1 MVFRPPEQTLTQHP
15 GEEIIKNITMETG
28 DLDECKAALKISLA
42 RSVKAG
48 AEFDKCPVATT
59 IILETLMKP
68 VLNAVLSIAIACATA
83 FGTAQAQDYP
93 TKPISIVVGVP
104 PGGSTDLI
112 ARMTAETM
120 SKFLGTRMLVE
131 NRPGANAAI
140 ATRQVA
146 QAPADGYTLFYN
158 AVNMAT
164 NLVGM
169 KDPGYKWSDFEAIGG
184 VAYAPYVMF
193 VNTTSSKAKTLK
205 ELIDY
210 GKSNPGKLTF
220 ASLGAGS
227 SPGLVAE
234 RLNGLSGIGY
244 RDVPYKGGGP
254 AMQDLI
260 GGTVD
265 VYFPLANAASALASR
280 PNMVILG
287 VTGNKRSDLLP
298 NIPTFTELGY
308 PQMTDVLYG
317 GIWVAKATPKP
328 ILDKLRKALVD
339 TLKDPSFVAALQKA
353 GQAPYE
359 GDHLKFFASMRDVE
373 AVTREDYKKFKLE
386 PQ

>member
-1 MVFRPPEQTLTQHP
+1 MFSV
-15 GEEIIKNITMETG
+15 
-28 DLDECKAALKISLA
+28 AL
-42 RSVKAG
+42 AG
-48 AEFDKCPVATT
+48 V
-59 IILETLMKP
+59 
-68 VLNAVLSIAIACATA
+68 TA
-83 FGTAQAQDYP
+83 FGAAQAQDYP
-93 TKPISIVVGVP
+93 TKPVTIVVGVP
-104 PGGSTDLI
+104 PGGSTDLV
-112 ARMTAETM
+112 ARMTAEAM
-120 SKFLGTRMLVE
+120 SKFLGTRILVE

-169 KDPGYKWSDFEAIGG
+169 KEPGYKWSDFEAIGG

-193 VNTTSSKAKTLK
+193 VNTTSSKAKSLK
-205 ELIDY
+205 EFIDY
-210 GKSNPGKLTF
+210 GKANPGKLTF
-220 ASLGAGS
+220 ASLGPGS

-234 RLNGLSGIGY
+234 RLNSLTGVGY

-265 VYFPLANAASALASR
+265 VYFPLANAAAALASR
-280 PNMVILG
+280 PNMAIFG
-287 VTGNKRSDLLP
+287 VTGEKRTEMLP
-298 NIPTFTELGY
+298 GVPTFAELGY

-317 GIWVAKATPKP
+317 GMWAAAATPKP
-328 ILDKLRKALVD
+328 ILDKLRKALAD
-339 TLKDPSFVAALQKA
+339 TLKDPTFVATLKKA

-359 GDHLKFFASMRDVE
+359 GDHVKFFASMREVE
-373 AVTREDYKKFKLE
+373 VITREDYKKFKLE